1 MMSDICPFC
10 AEPVPVAAVIC
21 PHCRSHLH
29 ASIEN
34 EAYRNR
40 PGRQIGGVAIGLS
53 YSLGISVTLLRLLFI
68 VFTFVSF
75 IGPIVY
81 VTMWLLL
88 PNEPGGP
95 APLAGL
101 LRSLDG
107 EKGGDPSLLERG
119 IQWLRRH
126 LDRLQQWYRSKKGS
140 TEEIS

>member
-1 MMSDICPFC
+1 MCPFC
-10 AEPVPVAAVIC
+10 AEPVQAAAVIC
-21 PHCRSHLH
+21 PHCRSRLD
-29 ASIEN
+29 ASSEN

-40 PGRQIGGVAIGLS
+40 LGRQIGGVAIGLS
-53 YSLGISVTLLRLLFI
+53 HSLGVSVTLLRLLFI

-88 PNEPGGP
+88 PNEPGGL
-95 APLAGL
+95 APLAGF

-107 EKGGDPSLLERG
+107 ENRGGTSLLERG

-140 TEEIS
+140 AEEVS